1 MDLWIPRIQDLLLV
15 DMKEGD
21 NANSFLSTIKEK
33 YPILKEKVNFAFY
46 KTPYNRPEELLGATT
61 KDQPFP
67 GFTRLFSAFDD
78 IPFSKFPCVTVEVVQ
93 PGEHARVQSDVS

>member
-1 MDLWIPRIQDLLLV
+1 MALWIPSIQCVLRVYVKEDD
-15 DMKEGD
+15 DME
-21 NANSFLSTIKEK
+21 SFLPTIKAK
-33 YPILKEKVNFAFY
+33 YPILEEVNFAFY
-46 KTPYNRPEELLGATT
+46 KTPYNKREELLGATT

-67 GFTRLFSAFDD
+67 GLTVLFSAFDN